1 MTSPFMEKFLSRGEC
16 PKLKVYNTLS
26 REKETFETVDE
37 GKVRMYVCGLTVQN
51 YSHLGHVRGAIN
63 YDVIRRYLEYKGYD
77 VTYISNFTDIN
88 EKIIAR
94 AELEDMKPEDLA
106 EKYSKAF
113 LDDLKNLNIKKADAY
128 CKATENIDTIQEM
141 VETLIEKGY
150 AYVADGNV
158 YFSVEEFEDYG
169 KLSGRKLDEMIAG
182 TRKKVESDKRNP
194 LDFALWKRV
203 DDPEVK
209 AWDSPWG
216 KGWPGW
222 HIECSAMSL
231 KKLGKSF
238 DIHGGGT
245 DLIFPHHENEIA
257 QSEAY
262 SGVKPFVKYWLHN
275 GTVNMSGDKMSK
287 SLGNFYTTRELLEQY
302 SADQLRY
309 FIITKHY
316 RSPIEYNEKEIE
328 STNKS
333 LEKLITTKKT
343 MENLLNNEFDS
354 EVNNE
359 SDLLETVRK
368 LKHDFLTAM
377 DDDFNTALATGV
389 LHEISTK
396 VNKTI
401 NDADFVLSKEIY
413 HQINKVNNIFNELLN
428 ILGLKLN
435 DYDNGINSEKFD
447 ELVNYVLNL
456 REEARNNKNWE
467 LADKIRDD
475 LLDMGIKVNDTP
487 RGTEWEIID

>member
-1 MTSPFMEKFLSRGEC
+1 
-16 PKLKVYNTLS
+16 
-26 REKETFETVDE
+26 
-37 GKVRMYVCGLTVQN
+37 MYVCGLTVQN

-63 YDVIRRYLEYKGYD
+63 YDVIRRYLEYKGYE
-77 VTYISNFTDIN
+77 VTYISNFTDVN

-94 AELEDMKPEDLA
+94 AELEDMKPEALA

-113 LDDLKNLNIKKADAY
+113 LEDLKNLNIIKADAY

-141 VETLIEKGY
+141 VKTLIEKEY
-150 AYVADGNV
+150 AYIADGNV

-194 LDFALWKRV
+194 LDFALWKKI

-216 KGWPGW
+216 RGWPGW

-287 SLGNFYTTRELLEQY
+287 SLGNFYTTKDLLEEY
-302 SADQLRY
+302 TADQLRY

-316 RSPIEYNEKEIE
+316 RSPIEYNEEEIE

-333 LEKLITTKKT
+333 LEKLVNTKKI
-343 MENLLNNEFDS
+343 MENILSTETENNSNEFKS
-354 EVNNE
+354 NLVKEVKE
-359 SDLLETVRK
+359 
-368 LKHDFLTAM
+368 LKKDFLSAM
-377 DDDFNTALATGV
+377 DDDFNTALASGV
-389 LHEISTK
+389 LHEIATK
-396 VNKTI
+396 INKTI
-401 NDADFVLSKEIY
+401 NDSGFILTGDVYKQL
-413 HQINKVNNIFNELLN
+413 NKVNDIFNELIN
-428 ILGLKLN
+428 ILGLKLDGYN
-435 DYDNGINSEKFD
+435 SGIKSEKFN
-447 ELVNYVLNL
+447 ELVNYVLKL
-456 REEARNNKNWE
+456 REEARSNKNWE

-475 LLDMGIKVNDTP
+475 LLDMGIEVNDTP
-487 RGTEWEIID
+487 RGTEWEIVD

>member
-1 MTSPFMEKFLSRGEC
+1 MSQI
-16 PKLKVYNTLS
+16 LKVYNTLN
-26 REKETFETVDE
+26 REKEKFETVDE

-63 YDVIRRYLEYKGYD
+63 YDVIRRYLEYKGYE
-77 VTYISNFTDIN
+77 VTYISNFTDVN

-94 AELEDMKPEDLA
+94 AELEDMKPEALA

-113 LDDLKNLNIKKADAY
+113 LEDLKNLNIIKADAY

-141 VETLIEKGY
+141 VKTLIEKEY
-150 AYVADGNV
+150 AYIADGNV

-194 LDFALWKRV
+194 LDFALWKKI

-216 KGWPGW
+216 RGWPGW

-287 SLGNFYTTRELLEQY
+287 SLGNFYTTKDLLEEY
-302 SADQLRY
+302 TADQLRY

-316 RSPIEYNEKEIE
+316 RSPIEYNEEEIE

-333 LEKLITTKKT
+333 LEKLVNTKKI
-343 MENLLNNEFDS
+343 MENILSTETENNSNEFKS
-354 EVNNE
+354 NLVKEVKE
-359 SDLLETVRK
+359 
-368 LKHDFLTAM
+368 LKKDFLSAM
-377 DDDFNTALATGV
+377 DDDFNTALASGV
-389 LHEISTK
+389 LHEIATK
-396 VNKTI
+396 INKTI
-401 NDADFVLSKEIY
+401 NDSGFILTGDVYKQL
-413 HQINKVNNIFNELLN
+413 NKVNDIFNELIN
-428 ILGLKLN
+428 ILGLKLDGYN
-435 DYDNGINSEKFD
+435 SGIKSEKFN
-447 ELVNYVLNL
+447 ELVNYVLKL
-456 REEARNNKNWE
+456 REEARSNKNWE

-475 LLDMGIKVNDTP
+475 LLDMGIEVNDTP
-487 RGTEWEIID
+487 RGTEWEIVD

>member
-1 MTSPFMEKFLSRGEC
+1 MSQI
-16 PKLKVYNTLS
+16 LKVYNTLN
-26 REKETFETVDE
+26 REKEKFETVDE

-63 YDVIRRYLEYKGYD
+63 YDVIRRYLEYKGYE
-77 VTYISNFTDIN
+77 VTYISNFTDVN

-94 AELEDMKPEDLA
+94 AELEDMKPEALA

-113 LDDLKNLNIKKADAY
+113 LEDLKNLNIIKADAY

-141 VETLIEKGY
+141 VKTLIEKEY
-150 AYVADGNV
+150 AYIADGNV

-194 LDFALWKRV
+194 LDFALWKKI

-216 KGWPGW
+216 RGWPGW

-287 SLGNFYTTRELLEQY
+287 SLGNFYTTKDLLEEY
-302 SADQLRY
+302 TADQLRY

-316 RSPIEYNEKEIE
+316 RSPIEYNEEEIE

-333 LEKLITTKKT
+333 LEKLVNTKKI
-343 MENLLNNEFDS
+343 MENILSTETENNSNEFKS
-354 EVNNE
+354 N
-359 SDLLETVRK
+359 LLEEVK
-368 LKHDFLTAM
+368 ELKEDFLSAM
-377 DDDFNTALATGV
+377 DDDFNTALASGV
-389 LHEISTK
+389 LHEIATK
-396 VNKTI
+396 INKTI
-401 NDADFVLSKEIY
+401 NDSGFILTGDVYKQL
-413 HQINKVNNIFNELLN
+413 NKVNDIFNELIN
-428 ILGLKLN
+428 ILGLKL
-435 DYDNGINSEKFD
+435 DGYDSGIKSEKFN

-456 REEARNNKNWE
+456 REEARSNKNWE

-475 LLDMGIKVNDTP
+475 LLDMGIEVNDTP
-487 RGTEWEIID
+487 RGTEWEIVD

>member
-1 MTSPFMEKFLSRGEC
+1 VSQI
-16 PKLKVYNTLS
+16 LKVYNTLN
-26 REKETFETVDE
+26 REKEKFETVDE

-63 YDVIRRYLEYKGYD
+63 YDVIRRYLEYKGYE
-77 VTYISNFTDIN
+77 VTYISNFTDVN

-94 AELEDMKPEDLA
+94 AELEDMKPEALA

-113 LDDLKNLNIKKADAY
+113 LEDLKNLNIIKADAY

-141 VETLIEKGY
+141 VKTLIEKEY
-150 AYVADGNV
+150 AYIADGNV

-194 LDFALWKRV
+194 LDFALWKKI

-216 KGWPGW
+216 RGWPGW

-287 SLGNFYTTRELLEQY
+287 SLGNFYTTKDLLEEY
-302 SADQLRY
+302 TADQLRY

-316 RSPIEYNEKEIE
+316 RSPIEYNEEEIE

-333 LEKLITTKKT
+333 LEKLVNTKKI
-343 MENLLNNEFDS
+343 MENILSTETENNSNEFKS
-354 EVNNE
+354 NLVKEVKE
-359 SDLLETVRK
+359 
-368 LKHDFLTAM
+368 LKKDFLSAM
-377 DDDFNTALATGV
+377 DDDFNTALASGV
-389 LHEISTK
+389 LHEIATK
-396 VNKTI
+396 INKTI
-401 NDADFVLSKEIY
+401 NDSGFILTGDVYKQL
-413 HQINKVNNIFNELLN
+413 NKVNDIFNELIN
-428 ILGLKLN
+428 ILGLKLDGYN
-435 DYDNGINSEKFD
+435 SGIKSEKFN
-447 ELVNYVLNL
+447 ELVNYVLKL
-456 REEARNNKNWE
+456 REEARSNKNWE

-475 LLDMGIKVNDTP
+475 LLDMGIEVNDTP
-487 RGTEWEIID
+487 RGTEWEIVD

>member
-1 MTSPFMEKFLSRGEC
+1 M
-16 PKLKVYNTLS
+16 KVYNTLS
-26 REKETFETVDE
+26 RKKENFETIDE

-63 YDVIRRYLEYKGYD
+63 YDVIRRYLEYKGYE
-77 VTYISNFTDIN
+77 VTYISNFTDVN

-94 AELEDMKPEDLA
+94 AELEDMKPEALA

-113 LDDLKNLNIKKADAY
+113 LEDLKNLNIIRADAY
-128 CKATENIDTIQEM
+128 CKATENIDNIQEM
-141 VETLIEKGY
+141 VKTLIEKGY
-150 AYVADGNV
+150 AYVTNGNV

-169 KLSGRKLDEMIAG
+169 KLSGRNLDEMIAG

-216 KGWPGW
+216 RGWPGW

-287 SLGNFYTTRELLEQY
+287 SLGNFYTTRELLEEY
-302 SADQLRY
+302 TADQLRY

-316 RSPIEYNEKEIE
+316 RSPIEYNEEEIE

-333 LEKLITTKKT
+333 LEKLVNTKKM
-343 MENLLNNEFDS
+343 MENILSGDPESSGDEFKNS
-354 EVNNE
+354 
-359 SDLLETVRK
+359 LLEETK
-368 LKHDFLTAM
+368 ELKQVFLTAM
-377 DDDFNTALATGV
+377 DDDFNTALASGV
-389 LHEISTK
+389 LHEIATNI
-396 VNKTI
+396 NKTI
-401 NDADFVLSKEIY
+401 NDSDFILTNNMYKKLSK
-413 HQINKVNNIFNELLN
+413 VNSIFNELIN
-428 ILGLKLN
+428 ILGLKLDN
-435 DYDNGINSEKFD
+435 YDSGINSEKFN

>member
-1 MTSPFMEKFLSRGEC
+1 
-16 PKLKVYNTLS
+16 
-26 REKETFETVDE
+26 
-37 GKVRMYVCGLTVQN
+37 
-51 YSHLGHVRGAIN
+51 
-63 YDVIRRYLEYKGYD
+63 
-77 VTYISNFTDIN
+77 
-88 EKIIAR
+88 
-94 AELEDMKPEDLA
+94 
-106 EKYSKAF
+106 
-113 LDDLKNLNIKKADAY
+113 
-128 CKATENIDTIQEM
+128 
-141 VETLIEKGY
+141 
-150 AYVADGNV
+150 
-158 YFSVEEFEDYG
+158 
-169 KLSGRKLDEMIAG
+169 
-182 TRKKVESDKRNP
+182 
-194 LDFALWKRV
+194 
-203 DDPEVK
+203 
-209 AWDSPWG
+209 
-216 KGWPGW
+216 
-222 HIECSAMSL
+222 MSL
-231 KKLGKSF
+231 EKLGKSF

-262 SGVKPFVKYWLHN
+262 SGVKPFVRYWLHN

-316 RSPIEYNEKEIE
+316 RSPIV
-328 STNKS
+328 
-333 LEKLITTKKT
+333 
-343 MENLLNNEFDS
+343 NNEFDS
-354 EVNNE
+354 DVNNE
-359 SDLLETVRK
+359 SDLLETVKK
-368 LKHDFLTAM
+368 LKQDFLTAM

-396 VNKTI
+396 INKTI

-413 HQINKVNNIFNELLN
+413 QQINKVNNIFNELLN

-456 REEARNNKNWE
+456 REEARNDKNWE